1 MAYIGVSPSNGVRR
15 VFDYTATAGQTSF
28 SGSDNNSQTLAYTDS
43 AYIDVYQNGVLLI
56 PSDYT
61 ATTGTSVVLDTG
73 ATVSDSVQIVA
84 FDVFS
89 VADTV
94 SASDGGSFGG
104 NVGVGGT
111 LSVTGDATLSNI
123 AGGIIFNDGS
133 ADVDF
138 RVESDNNANA
148 FFVQGSD
155 GNVGIGTNSPN
166 TKIHAIGAT
175 SNSSGI
181 VDTLRLANTGESVN
195 DGARILFTAGSSTSG
210 AGIGS
215 GGQALNSAD
224 LRFYAGG
231 NTERCRI
238 NSSGY
243 LYVATGGA
251 EPSASQVGVRVSGT
265 QGQNFWKSANSGTGG
280 YDHLAFFNGNGNVGS
295 IYTSGSSTSYG
306 TSSDYRLKENV
317 TYDFDATTRLKQLK
331 PSRFNFIADKDTTV
345 DGFLAHEVQ
354 SVVPEAISGEKDAVN
369 EDGSIK
375 PQNIDQSKI
384 VPLLV
389 KTIQELE
396 ARITAL
402 ENA

>member
-61 ATTGTSVVLDTG
+61 ATTGTTVVLDTG
-73 ATVSDSVQIVA
+73 ATVSDTVQIVA
-84 FDVFS
+84 YDVFS

-111 LSVTGDATLSNI
+111 LSVTGATKLSDKL
-123 AGGIIFNDGS
+123 G
-133 ADVDF
+133 
-138 RVESDNNANA
+138 
-148 FFVQGSD
+148 
-155 GNVGIGTNSPN
+155 
-166 TKIHAIGAT
+166 IGAT
-175 SNSSGI
+175 TIDSDIHIEKSSDLQIKLERTGSGTSTISVPSSGQ
-181 VDTLRLANTGESVN
+181 LELNNTSN
-195 DGARILFTAGSSTSG
+195 AAITFST
-210 AGIGS
+210 
-215 GGQALNSAD
+215 N
-224 LRFYAGG
+224 
-231 NTERCRI
+231 NTERARI
-238 NSSGY
+238 TPSGY
-243 LYVATGGA
+243 LN
-251 EPSASQVGVRVSGT
+251 VGTTSENALFFVEGSENPNVRVHHTQNADEINVILQHAYAQSSQTATMIQFRDSG
-265 QGQNFWKSANSGTGG
+265 GSERGT
-280 YDHLAFFNGNGNVGS
+280 
-295 IYTSGSSTSYG
+295 IKTSGSATAYN

-317 TYDFDATTRLKQLK
+317 TYDFDATSRLKQLK
-331 PSRFNFIADKDTTV
+331 PARFNFIVDADNTV
-345 DGFLAHEVQ
+345 DGFLAHEV
-354 SVVPEAISGEKDAVN
+354 SSIVPEAISGEKDAVN

-375 PQNIDQSKI
+375 PQGIDQSKL

-402 ENA
+402 ESK